1 MSEQREFLR
10 RLIDLLDQAQIP
22 YMVAGSLASS
32 FHGNPRATNDVD
44 LVIAPTEAQFRHF
57 LDSLSDDCYV
67 SREAAF
73 GAFSRE
79 SAFNVIDTRTQWK
92 ADLRVRQNRPFSME
106 EFERRRK
113 AVVLDTDVWMVSA
126 EDVIL
131 SKLEWAGQSESR
143 QQLQDVLGVMRVQY
157 EHLDREYLLRWADE
171 LGVRDRLIELL
182 ERAEERGKQYEHD
195 F

>member
-10 RLIDLLDQAQIP
+10 RLTDLLDRAGIP

-44 LVIAPTEAQFRHF
+44 LVIAPTDTQFRHF
-57 LDSLSDDCYV
+57 LDSLSDDYYV

-92 ADLRVRQNRPFSME
+92 ADLRVRQTRPFSME

-131 SKLEWAGQSESR
+131 SKLEWARESQSR
-143 QQLQDVLGVMRVQY
+143 QQLQDVLGVIRVQY

-171 LGVRDRLIELL
+171 LGLRHTLL
-182 ERAEERGKQYEHD
+182 GLLAKAREHSG
-195 F
+195 